1 MHTKYYLATC
11 LCLLLSSLLH
21 AQLRVGVKGGLNF
34 NQPIGKEKNVS
45 GAGQAI
51 DRYDLHTDFHAGLTA
66 DITVTKKFHIR
77 PDLLFSRRTAQYEKN
92 YMVGSTFN
100 FFKSTLKADY
110 LEIPVHFVYY
120 HQMKH
125 LALYLGG
132 GPYIG
137 FALSGRAKQNGGS
150 RQGPEL
156 GGQIAIYSSQEKDWY
171 KKTSVGAVM
180 AAGIDLPFGLTG
192 ELSVH
197 RAFDDVNK
205 SLVVNNNTKVFN
217 FNYAV
222 SVGYLFGRKR
232 S

>member
-1 MHTKYYLATC
+1 MHKKYCLATC
-11 LCLLLSSLLH
+11 LCLLLSIFLN

-34 NQPIGKEKNVS
+34 NQPVGKEKNGS
-45 GAGQAI
+45 GTGKHI

-66 DITVTKKFHIR
+66 DIPVTQKFHIR
-77 PDLLFSRRTAQYEKN
+77 PDLLFSRRMAKYGTSSTEGSVYRFYEE
-92 YMVGSTFN
+92 
-100 FFKSTLKADY
+100 TLKADF

-137 FALSGRAKQNGGS
+137 FALSGKAKNYGGS
-150 RQGPEL
+150 RTGTDL
-156 GGQIAIYSSQEKDWY
+156 GEQISVYASQEEDWY
-171 KKTSVGAVM
+171 KKTSFGAVL

-197 RAFDDVNK
+197 RAFNDVNN
-205 SLVVNNNTKVFN
+205 SHLVNTNTKVIN

-222 SVGYLFGRKR
+222 SVGYLLGRKR